1 MVVTG
6 IGEGVDIEIGGTVE
20 GGVEHHSCIGVP
32 VAIDILWARETGTGR
47 CVERH
52 LVADGIA
59 RGGESCPGGDGALMC
74 LHVVVVEDTE
84 VLRER
89 GLQTGVTPLD
99 VQRVAVIDDVEQV
112 AHLGLVDVGIVVHPQ
127 LAHL

>member
-1 MVVTG
+1 MVVTCV
-6 IGEGVDIEIGGTVE
+6 GEGVDIEIGGTVE
-20 GGVEHHSCIGVP
+20 GGVEHQSCIGVP
-32 VAIDILWARETGTGR
+32 VAIDVLRACETGTGR
-47 CVERH
+47 CVECH

-59 RGGESCPGGDGALMC
+59 RGGESCPGGDGALMS

-89 GLQTGVTPLD
+89 GLQTRVTPLD

-112 AHLGLVDVGIVVHPQ
+112 AHLGLVDVGIVVYPQ

>member
-1 MVVTG
+1 M
-6 IGEGVDIEIGGTVE
+6 
-20 GGVEHHSCIGVP
+20 P
-32 VAIDILWARETGTGR
+32 VAIDILRARETGTGT
-47 CVERH
+47 CIERH

-59 RGGESCPGGDGALMC
+59 RGGESCPGGDGALMG

-89 GLQTGVTPLD
+89 GLQTRVTPLD